1 MKATYLSLTLALLTL
16 AFMTSCGPD
25 ALNPKVEV
33 TDLTF
38 KTTTATL
45 QIGETFQLT
54 ATVTP
59 QDAKVTFT
67 SDNAGVA
74 TVSETGL
81 VKAVAPGTAT
91 ITAQA
96 GDKKATCVITVAEV
110 KNVTIFNKLDGRK
123 YPSGSTIDYVA
134 TISEEEAR
142 SYDLELF
149 FSVLQTMQYDGR
161 MTFDTPIDG
170 GVCLGDQCKPAK
182 NLSLFTAKITLT
194 ADDEGVEPDDYGKH
208 KGEMTPLATHIKL
221 NTKAGETYKN
231 RMTIEF
237 DPLTGEGETLKWT
250 INLAIT
256 VK

>member
-1 MKATYLSLTLALLTL
+1 MKSTYLSLTLALLTL
-16 AFMTSCGPD
+16 AFLTSCGPD
-25 ALNPKVEV
+25 ALKPKVEV
-33 TDLTF
+33 TDLSF
-38 KTTTATL
+38 KATTATL
-45 QIGETFQLT
+45 QPGATLQLI

-59 QDAKVTFT
+59 SGAKVTFT
-67 SDNAGVA
+67 SDNTAVA

-81 VKAVAPGTAT
+81 VKAVALGTAT

-96 GDKKATCVITVAEV
+96 GDKKATCVITVAEA
-110 KNVTIFNKLDGRK
+110 KNVTIFNKLDGQK

-134 TISEEEAR
+134 TISKEKAR
-142 SYDLELF
+142 SYDPELF
-149 FSVLQTMQYDGR
+149 FSVLKTEQYSGS

-182 NLSLFTAKITLT
+182 NLPLFTAKITLIS
-194 ADDEGVEPDDYGKH
+194 DDEGVDPDEYGKK
-208 KGEMTPLATHIKL
+208 KGEMTPLNTHIKL

-237 DPLTGEGETLKWT
+237 APLMGEGETLKWT

>member
-25 ALNPKVEV
+25 ALSPKVEV

-38 KTTTATL
+38 KKTTATL
-45 QIGETFQLT
+45 QPGETLQLT

-134 TISEEEAR
+134 TISEEDAR
-142 SYDLELF
+142 SYDPELF

-161 MTFDTPIDG
+161 MTFDTPING
-170 GVCLGDQCKPAK
+170 GVCLGEQCKQAK
-182 NLSLFTAKITLT
+182 NLTLFTAKVTLT
-194 ADDEGVEPDDYGKH
+194 ADDEAIEFGKE
-208 KGEMTPLATHIKL
+208 KGEMTPLNTHIKL

-237 DPLTGEGETLKWT
+237 APLTGEGETLKWT